1 MPDSQRMSVPA
12 LAALDPRTYTTEVKA
27 RLGDDIAWAVLLDPV
42 LVERTRRALA
52 SLVASIE
59 DQKLRATDEGDADL
73 RWWKSVNRLQE
84 LAQGRLATLTP
95 RNTDRT
101 PASSREARAWRGFAA
116 RLAQVLAEADPDAL
130 TRLQTPYGGLT
141 AAEWLN
147 ARDEKQEGNR

>member
-1 MPDSQRMSVPA
+1 MPDPQRMSVPA
-12 LAALDPRTYTTEVKA
+12 LAALDGRGYITEMKA
-27 RLGDDIAWAVLLDPV
+27 RLRDDAAWVELLDPI
-42 LVERTRRALA
+42 LVERTRWGLTRLIE
-52 SLVASIE
+52 SIE
-59 DQKLRATDEGDADL
+59 DQKDRAARESDADPTWL
-73 RWWKSVNRLQE
+73 RSVNRLQG

-116 RLAQVLAEADPDAL
+116 RLAQVLAEADPEAL

>member
-1 MPDSQRMSVPA
+1 MPDPQRMSVPA

-27 RLGDDIAWAVLLDPV
+27 RLGNDIAWAVLLDPV
-42 LVERTRRALA
+42 LVERTRRSLA

-73 RWWKSVNRLQE
+73 RWWKSVNRLQG

-101 PASSREARAWRGFAA
+101 TASSREARAWRGFAA
-116 RLAQVLAEADPDAL
+116 RLAQVLAEADPEAL

-147 ARDEKQEGNR
+147 ARDEKQERS